1 MLSMEYSEAR
11 GTWNVI
17 DLSTHEWVFEGT
29 FDQCCD
35 MVNNCNCIDDQA
47 VIQSTNQSTGTEVQT
62 V

>member
-1 MLSMEYSEAR
+1 MSMLSMEYSEAR

-35 MVNNCNCIDDQA
+35 MVNNCNSMDD
-47 VIQSTNQSTGTEVQT
+47 
-62 V
+62 